1 MSARF
6 EEIDWRPTPM
16 GEISLRRRRDPAS
29 GEDVYEVK
37 LDDEYLMSS
46 LFTAGEVE
54 LARLGLAA
62 LPDAPIDVAV
72 GGLGLG
78 YTARTAL
85 DDPRVRSLI
94 VVDALAEVIDWHR
107 RGLVPLGTGLAS
119 DPRCRL
125 VRGDFFAMA
134 AGTAAAGGPVP
145 ADGAKAGGPVSADG
159 AKAGGPVPADGAKAD
174 GAAAGDPVPADGAV
188 AGDPVSAGD
197 PTPGAVAAP
206 HGLDPET
213 PGRRF
218 HAILLDVDHSPRHV
232 LHPGH
237 AALYR
242 HAGLTALAELLYP
255 GGVFALWSN
264 DPPDEEFG
272 SVLAEVFTETA
283 AHVVDFDNP
292 LQGGTAANTVYVARR
307 RES

>member
-16 GEISLRRRRDPAS
+16 GEISLRRRRDPLS
-29 GEDVYEVK
+29 GDDVYEVK
-37 LDDEYLMSS
+37 LGDEYLMSS
-46 LFTAGEVE
+46 LFTTGEVE
-54 LARLGLAA
+54 LTRIGLAE
-62 LPDAPIDVAV
+62 LPEAPLDVVV

-94 VVDALAEVIDWHR
+94 VVDTLAEVIDWHR
-107 RGLVPLGTGLAS
+107 RGLVPLGAGLAS

-125 VRGDFFAMA
+125 VRGDFFAMTT
-134 AGTAAAGGPVP
+134 GEPR
-145 ADGAKAGGPVSADG
+145 
-159 AKAGGPVPADGAKAD
+159 
-174 GAAAGDPVPADGAV
+174 
-188 AGDPVSAGD
+188 
-197 PTPGAVAAP
+197 
-206 HGLDPET
+206 GLDPET

-232 LHPGH
+232 LHPDH
-237 AALYR
+237 AVLYTR
-242 HAGLTALAELLYP
+242 TGLTALAELLQP

-264 DPPDEEFG
+264 DPPDQEFG
-272 SVLAEVFTETA
+272 SVLAEVFTDTA

-307 RES
+307 RDG

>member
-16 GEISLRRRRDPAS
+16 GEISLRRRRDPVS

-37 LDDEYLMSS
+37 LGDEYLMSS

-54 LARLGLAA
+54 LARLGLAE
-62 LPDAPIDVAV
+62 LPDGPLDVAV

-107 RGLVPLGTGLAS
+107 RGLVPLGAGLAS

-134 AGTAAAGGPVP
+134 AGSAAAGGPVP
-145 ADGAKAGGPVSADG
+145 ADGAKAGNPVSVDG
-159 AKAGGPVPADGAKAD
+159 AKV
-174 GAAAGDPVPADGAV
+174 
-188 AGDPVSAGD
+188 GDPVSAWG
-197 PTPGAVAAP
+197 TARSAGAAP
-206 HGLDPET
+206 RGLDPET

-242 HAGLTALAELLYP
+242 PAGLTALAELLHP

-307 RES
+307 HDG

>member
-16 GEISLRRRRDPAS
+16 GDISLRRRRDPLS
-29 GEDVYEVK
+29 GDDVYEVK
-37 LDDEYLMSS
+37 LGDEYLMSS
-46 LFTAGEVE
+46 LFTTGEIE
-54 LARLGLAA
+54 LTRIGLAE
-62 LPDAPIDVAV
+62 LSEGPLDVVV

-94 VVDALAEVIDWHR
+94 VVDTLAEVIDWHR
-107 RGLVPLGTGLAS
+107 RGLVPLGEGLAT

-125 VRGDFFAMA
+125 VLGDFFAM
-134 AGTAAAGGPVP
+134 TTGGVATDEEP
-145 ADGAKAGGPVSADG
+145 SAD
-159 AKAGGPVPADGAKAD
+159 VPR
-174 GAAAGDPVPADGAV
+174 
-188 AGDPVSAGD
+188 
-197 PTPGAVAAP
+197 
-206 HGLDPET
+206 GLDPET

-232 LHPGH
+232 LHPRH
-237 AALYR
+237 AVLYTQ
-242 HAGLTALAELLYP
+242 AGLTALAELLLP

-264 DPPDEEFG
+264 DPPDDAFG
-272 SVLAEVFTETA
+272 AVLAEVFTDTA

-292 LQGGTAANTVYVARR
+292 LQGGKASNTVYVARR
-307 RES
+307 RDG

>member
-16 GEISLRRRRDPAS
+16 GEISLRRRRDPLS
-29 GEDVYEVK
+29 GDDVYEVK
-37 LDDEYLMSS
+37 LGDEYLMSS
-46 LFTAGEVE
+46 LFTTGEVE
-54 LARLGLAA
+54 LTRIGLAE
-62 LPDAPIDVAV
+62 LPEAPLDVVV

-94 VVDALAEVIDWHR
+94 VVDTLAEVIDWHR
-107 RGLVPLGTGLAS
+107 RGLVPLGAGLAS

-125 VRGDFFAMA
+125 VRGDFFAMTT
-134 AGTAAAGGPVP
+134 GEPR
-145 ADGAKAGGPVSADG
+145 
-159 AKAGGPVPADGAKAD
+159 
-174 GAAAGDPVPADGAV
+174 
-188 AGDPVSAGD
+188 
-197 PTPGAVAAP
+197 
-206 HGLDPET
+206 GLDPET

-232 LHPGH
+232 LHPDH
-237 AALYR
+237 AVLYTR
-242 HAGLTALAELLYP
+242 TGLTALAELLHP

-264 DPPDEEFG
+264 DPPDQEFG
-272 SVLAEVFTETA
+272 SVLAEVFTDTA

-307 RES
+307 RDG